1 MQGRY
6 FSDTSRDYVLI
17 TLPDI
22 ISPKDAVIEVG
33 EPAMLKCEVVESNGT
48 LSFSWFKKGS
58 NDSLYNSTGD
68 SAYSE
73 YKFAPESYEETGLYH
88 CEVIVEFDGSS
99 NGPFKSEMAS
109 LIVRGKKLKYASKQK
124 VQLVIKKSV
133 FYLTLSMGCLIFS
146 WSWTTHKR

>member
-6 FSDTSRDYVLI
+6 FSDTSRDYVLT

-22 ISPKDAVIEVG
+22 ISPKDAVVEVG

-48 LSFSWFKKGS
+48 LSFSWFKKGN

-73 YKFAPESYEETGLYH
+73 YKFAPESYEETGLYY
-88 CEVIVEFDGSS
+88 CEVMVEFDGSS

-109 LIVRGKKLKYASKQK
+109 LIVRGKNLSMQ
-124 VQLVIKKSV
+124 VNKKSN
-133 FYLTLSMGCLIFS
+133 L
-146 WSWTTHKR
+146 